1 MSSKR
6 AAAIAAAVLFG
17 GALAA
22 SLPGRALA
30 ETCASAPVTAQGEFS
45 RYVWLAKTKAR
56 ANWRRK
62 VRLAAGLGPAYANWA
77 KARDTEERCIEVQGR
92 TYCIFTGTPCTP

>member
-1 MSSKR
+1 MRRRGFRVLSTLTIACVLALGLSASVR
-6 AAAIAAAVLFG
+6 ADTCAAAPI
-17 GALAA
+17 
-22 SLPGRALA
+22 
-30 ETCASAPVTAQGEFS
+30 TAQGEFS
-45 RYVWLAKTKAR
+45 RFVWLAKTKAR

-92 TYCIFTGTPCTP
+92 TYCIFTGTPCRP